1 MISRYTRKPVP
12 PDAVGT
18 REITKN
24 ALEHHP
30 LPDSLDDSYPSTES
44 QEDISSESESTKDSN
59 YQSVTSVDDGN
70 LWPASQSFTGNSTED
85 SSVFSWGYDEF
96 DKAATRQVQ
105 QIFRHIDELLYEE
118 KTSVYVEG
126 LEEECQQWMSSF
138 PHLRIV
144 GKQVV
149 IPTDEGYGWYSS
161 STCGTLALSDMSPIQ
176 EKDPSEFSI
185 LGKKVPPS
193 VTSVCIEDNF
203 SKPPEL
209 SLFESEEEGGV
220 IVSEGIMEEYL
231 AFDHRDVEE
240 ELHEWKMGLSPDRRK
255 LGFPPISPSYCMKD
269 AVRSYVFDDVWSE
282 VLGWME
288 QLICRHW
295 EGSVSDDEKNVIT
308 VETSRTDSGSP
319 FMQIEP
325 LPLLLPRM
333 PQTKMP
339 SITSTLYSKRRCGR
353 KTKKK
358 RKAPEVNLSQGTS
371 SGPQRNLNGLMVI
384 HGIPVHQR
392 NLPLMDKILDLDDR
406 LLMRPGSSSI
416 LSTRARPNRPLELST
431 SSLSYSAQSARRRNP
446 PPRTLHPINTSYSR
460 SGTPRPMDEVIRG
473 TRLSAANEQLSS
485 PSPMPLSRNNLL
497 PPISTVDVTEH
508 LGSQKQMKSRGNAS
522 RARSAIADEIN
533 HQPMHERFLLPD
545 SFSRPNTSHA
555 FWPDS
560 QYRRSCTVI
569 DYANQ
574 PRNSKGS
581 AGTDSVNVGVM
592 GVSLGIS
599 SSSYINS
606 FHHQPLGHFL
616 NEDEEDKEDHPPLGK
631 NRSSVIWFCEN
642 SQPRWIK
649 KQAPVACYEKELS
662 ISKMKG
668 ESTEAFKISI
678 QL

>member
-631 NRSSVIWFCEN
+631 KSSVIWFCEN

>member
-12 PDAVGT
+12 PDALG
-18 REITKN
+18 IQGSTKN
-24 ALEHHP
+24 SLEQHP
-30 LPDSLDDSYPSTES
+30 LPDSLDDSYTSTES
-44 QEDISSESESTKDSN
+44 QEDISSESESTRDSN
-59 YQSVTSVDDGN
+59 YQFVTSVDNGN
-70 LWPASQSFTGNSTED
+70 SWSASQSFTGNSTED

-96 DKAATRQVQ
+96 DKAATWQVQ
-105 QIFRHIDELLYEE
+105 QIFRHIDELLYEQ

-126 LEEECQQWMSSF
+126 LEEECQQWMSNF
-138 PHLRIV
+138 PHLRII

-149 IPTDEGYGWYSS
+149 TPTDEGYGWYSAS
-161 STCGTLALSDMSPIQ
+161 SCNTLDLSDMSPMQ
-176 EKDPSEFSI
+176 ERDPSEFNI
-185 LGKKVPPS
+185 LGKKVLPS
-193 VTSVCIEDNF
+193 VTPACIKDNI

-209 SLFESEEEGGV
+209 CLLESEEGEDGL

-240 ELHEWKMGLSPDRRK
+240 GLREWKTGLSPGRRK
-255 LGFPPISPSYCMKD
+255 LGFPPVSPSYCMRD
-269 AVRSYVFDDVWSE
+269 AVRSYIFDDVWRE
-282 VLGWME
+282 VLGSME

-295 EGSVSDDEKNVIT
+295 EGAVSVEDEKNVLT

-319 FMQIEP
+319 FMQTEP

-333 PQTKMP
+333 PQAKMP
-339 SITSTLYSKRRCGR
+339 SIPPNLVS
-353 KTKKK
+353 
-358 RKAPEVNLSQGTS
+358 LSQGTS

-384 HGIPVHQR
+384 HGIPIQQR

-446 PPRTLHPINTSYSR
+446 PPRTLHPLNTSYSR

-473 TRLSAANEQLSS
+473 TRLSTANEQLSS

-497 PPISTVDVTEH
+497 PPITAVDAMEH
-508 LGSQKQMKSRGNAS
+508 LGSQKQMKSRGHAS
-522 RARSAIADEIN
+522 RAHSAIADEMN
-533 HQPMHERFLLPD
+533 HQPIQERFLLPD

-560 QYRRSCTVI
+560 QYRRSCTII

-574 PRNSKGS
+574 PRSNKGS
-581 AGTDSVNVGVM
+581 AGTDSINIGVM

-599 SSSYINS
+599 SSSYINC
-606 FHHQPLGHFL
+606 FHHQPLGHFV
-616 NEDEEDKEDHPPLGK
+616 NEDEEDKDHPPLGLQLHGSVRTHSRGGS
-631 NRSSVIWFCEN
+631 RS
-642 SQPRWIK
+642 
-649 KQAPVACYEKELS
+649 KQGL
-662 ISKMKG
+662 
-668 ESTEAFKISI
+668 
-678 QL
+678 

>member
-616 NEDEEDKEDHPPLGK
+616 NEDEEDKEDHPPLVGLQLYGSVRTHSRGGS
-631 NRSSVIWFCEN
+631 RSK
-642 SQPRWIK
+642 P
-649 KQAPVACYEKELS
+649 L
-662 ISKMKG
+662 
-668 ESTEAFKISI
+668 
-678 QL
+678 